1 MKTCVLF
8 LPKVSVGEFGV
19 GACPAGFIRRV
30 VAVALTLICVRH
42 SAALAAPPAAA
53 RPDAPVAILVAA
65 KNYPREPLK
74 NSVDSTIRLAA
85 ALARNG
91 YGVTLVT
98 DGPLDEE
105 AKASL
110 ALVPPEDRRVAVT
123 AAEVDG
129 LLDDW
134 LTRHF
139 GDKRKRACFGL
150 CCFSGH
156 GETRPEGTRKIPY
169 FLARDD
175 ESGTGG
181 VNLNR
186 LKARIGESWLPV
198 VLLVDTCRTEAV
210 AGGDAAAEPAAVKR
224 KTLSTKEAAGLSQSE
239 LVTALRT
246 SPLTP
251 IDADAVTPVTTL
263 WATTEGEEADDD
275 VDFFSLLAEG
285 LEPGTSDRMMF
296 RAREYRGAGK
306 QIANRDASLLESEAD
321 LSLYTWFVYAASL
334 SQLAHEFKYNCTIDE
349 GYVAVTML
357 CASLNKKKA
366 LGPPD
371 FNLTYHLRFPFVGG
385 LAVQRNV
392 HGLSY
397 SAPAQRGY
405 GAAFFA
411 EPIEW
416 TGMSLGLE
424 LTPTRAGAQPGE
436 LFDLLIQPGDNLG
449 GTFLS
454 PEWNVAR
461 ALPYNQTTRI
471 LIPLEGAVGQ
481 AFKSLALSTDPSN
494 PAGWPR
500 DAAVN
505 VSQILLVNNQTGQ
518 VVQRPVAV
526 GEVELLSRWWD
537 KDVLA
542 KHDGAVVTCRRE
554 KAGLQRKTVL
564 SITDAPLA
572 GIGGMLYAAPFVD
585 KTRQQLE
592 VVVGDIRP
600 RADAANNAEV
610 TLTLWSEDRELASVV
625 LKRSGRQLFP
635 IADSGFPEYLS
646 ILGSDAATI
655 ELSRVALVPV
665 GKK

>member
-1 MKTCVLF
+1 MFRSKASAGNF
-8 LPKVSVGEFGV
+8 EV
-19 GACPAGFIRRV
+19 GARPAGFVRRV
-30 VAVALTLICVRH
+30 AAVAFALTLISVRN
-42 SAALAAPPAAA
+42 SAALSAPPAPL
-53 RPDAPVAILVAA
+53 RPDAPVAILIAA
-65 KNYPREPLK
+65 KDYPRQPLK
-74 NSVDSTIRLAA
+74 NSVASTVKLAT
-85 ALARNG
+85 ALSRNG

-98 DGPLDEE
+98 DAPLDDQTRAE
-105 AKASL
+105 L
-110 ALVPPEDRRVAVT
+110 PQVAAENLRTAAT
-123 AAEVDG
+123 AAEIEAVIDG
-129 LLDDW
+129 W

-139 GDKRKRACFGL
+139 GDKKNRASFGL

-156 GETRPEGTRKIPY
+156 GETRLEGTTKVPY

-175 ESGTGG
+175 ESGSGG
-181 VNLNR
+181 VNLNQV
-186 LKARIGESWLPV
+186 KSKIGESWFPV
-198 VLLVDTCRTEAV
+198 VMLVDTCRTPSE
-210 AGGDAAAEPAAVKR
+210 AAVESPEAGAKR
-224 KTLSTKEAAGLSQSE
+224 KRLSTKEAAGLSQAE
-239 LVTALRT
+239 LVNALRT
-246 SPLTP
+246 SPVTP
-251 IDADAVTPVTTL
+251 IDADAVVPVTTL
-263 WATTEGEEADDD
+263 WATTEGEEADDE

-285 LEPGTSDRMMF
+285 LEPGTSDRTMF

-306 QIANRDASLLESEAD
+306 QIANRDAALLESEAD

-334 SQLAHEFKYNCTIDE
+334 SQLAHEFQYNCTIDE

-357 CASLNKKKA
+357 CASLNKKKV

-385 LAVQRNV
+385 LAVQRNA

-416 TGMSLGLE
+416 AGMSLGLE
-424 LTPTRAGAQPGE
+424 LTPTRAGARPGE
-436 LFDLLIQPGDNLG
+436 VLDCLLQPGDNLN

-454 PEWNVAR
+454 AEWNVAR

-471 LIPLEGAVGQ
+471 LVPLEGTVGQ
-481 AFKSLALSTDPSN
+481 AFTSLAISTDPAN

-500 DAAVN
+500 DAAVT

-526 GEVELLSRWWD
+526 GEVDLLSRWWD
-537 KDVLA
+537 KDVLT

-554 KAGLQRKTVL
+554 KSGSQRKTVL

-572 GIGGMLYAAPFVD
+572 GIGGILYAAPFLD
-585 KTRQQLE
+585 KTRRQLE

-600 RADAANNAEV
+600 RAAAAKNAEV
-610 TLTLWSEDRELASVV
+610 TLTVWSEDRELASVV
-625 LKRSGRQLFP
+625 LKRSGRQVFP
-635 IADSGFPEYLS
+635 ITDSGFPEYLS
-646 ILGSDAATI
+646 IVGSDAATI